1 MSGMSKIFAF
11 ERDPYAT
18 ELTVEV
24 LQVERRANEWVVALD
39 DTLLYPEG
47 GGQPSDRGQL
57 NEVPILRV
65 EKSAAGPQ
73 HILEAEVERGRAV
86 LTLDWQRRFD
96 HMQQHTAQ
104 HILTRTALDRFG
116 WQTRSFH
123 IGPRVSDIELDCGPP
138 RSQDIEALED
148 AVSRIIAEARP
159 IRSYRVE
166 AEELS
171 SLDVRSRGLP
181 ADHRGDVRLV
191 DIEGFDVNTCGGT
204 HLASTA
210 EVETLKVVGH
220 EPLRG
225 GCRLFW
231 VAGKRVRTRL
241 AWDEATMTELRTLLD
256 TGDDDLVAGL
266 RMRLDLLKR
275 SKRDRRRLEKRLA
288 EALFE
293 ALDAK
298 AERLVDVHLEEAEA
312 GVLRPLA
319 ELLARR
325 GRQSLAFLTA
335 TDDAGV
341 LFAVVK
347 GETGADIDLQA
358 TGRTVA
364 EILDGR
370 GGGAGQFFQGKAT
383 SLESRPQA
391 VERIHELLD

>member
-1 MSGMSKIFAF
+1 
-11 ERDPYAT
+11 
-18 ELTVEV
+18 
-24 LQVERRANEWVVALD
+24 
-39 DTLLYPEG
+39 
-47 GGQPSDRGQL
+47 
-57 NEVPILRV
+57 
-65 EKSAAGPQ
+65 
-73 HILEAEVERGRAV
+73 
-86 LTLDWQRRFD
+86 
-96 HMQQHTAQ
+96 MQQHTAQ

-241 AWDEATMTELRTLLD
+241 ARDEATMTELRTLLD

-364 EILDGR
+364 EILDEK
-370 GGGAGQFFQGKAT
+370 QQGKPVIGTFCVFVPEELVVAADVTADSSRDHGERKVRRVVAT
-383 SLESRPQA
+383 DEEAPGW
-391 VERIHELLD
+391 E